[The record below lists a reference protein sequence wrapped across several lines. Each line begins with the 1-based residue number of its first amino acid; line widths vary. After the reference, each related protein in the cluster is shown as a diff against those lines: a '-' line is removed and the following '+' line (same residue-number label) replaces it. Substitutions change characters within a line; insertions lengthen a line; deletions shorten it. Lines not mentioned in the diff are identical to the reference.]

1 MGAPMA
7 RHLHGRGLLAAV
19 GNRTQAKADALAA
32 ELKVRA
38 ARSADNFA
46 DCEVVVLCVSL
57 DIDVIENVNAL
68 ANVLKAGSVVSGV
81 TRLCPYSKD
90 GMPEPSAPQEKPST
104 PLSQRTLPVPL
115 RLTMIASRRVRPV
128 SWHS

>member
-1 MGAPMA
+1 MKTGFIGLGAMGAPMA

-19 GNRTQAKADALAA
+19 GNRTQAKADTLAA

-68 ANVLKAGSVVSGV
+68 ANVLKAGSSVV
-81 TRLCPYSKD
+81 D
-90 GMPEPSAPQEKPST
+90 HST
-104 PLSQRTLPVPL
+104 VSVQTAHRAAATLAEQGIGFVDA
-115 RLTMIASRRVRPV
+115 R
-128 SWHS
+128 